1 LLAWQLSAE
10 KQSNAAVPLSSVAS
24 WATNVDRGGVPSS
37 LVAPSATP
45 GISDGST
52 AVVMGMRPDQAYNC
66 PVVETLI
73 ARRERWGISYIALRP
88 DHLAVMS
95 PVIARLT

>member
-1 LLAWQLSAE
+1 
-10 KQSNAAVPLSSVAS
+10 
-24 WATNVDRGGVPSS
+24 
-37 LVAPSATP
+37 
-45 GISDGST
+45 
-52 AVVMGMRPDQAYNC
+52 MGMRPDQAYNC